1 MRRVGSLAVRGTRGL
16 HSTAPAGAGI
26 SFANVVSKVTNETD
40 KLRLQNLQKVHDD
53 AKVALGDVSGE
64 PEAIDFASWSANIGD
79 QAVVAEIKAALDAV
93 SLPDAGDT
101 TMVEHPAWDQAE
113 FQKLAASLNLQN
125 EETAADLKKLQAYS
139 KYLGNLPPVSEMTV
153 EDVLGK
159 NSDLDYSVQRQM
171 DEIEVRAFSTIW
183 SSWTVF
189 WGWGGAWGCS
199 NLRGPRLA
207 RERLFLGRFRKKIR
221 STAIEEAFKSYT
233 NMVDHV
239 LVRLGPERSED
250 HFLSC
255 FKLCGGRGEM
265 AGTQSEPFS
274 QKMGQRLPI
283 KAGNGIRISSP

>member
-1 MRRVGSLAVRGTRGL
+1 MAMRRVGSLAVRGTRGL

-171 DEIEVRAFSTIW
+171 DEIEVRAFSIIL

-189 WGWGGAWGCS
+189 WGSGGAWGCS

-207 RERLFLGRFRKKIR
+207 RERLFLGRFRTKIP
-221 STAIEEAFKSYT
+221 A
-233 NMVDHV
+233 NCH
-239 LVRLGPERSED
+239 
-250 HFLSC
+250 
-255 FKLCGGRGEM
+255 
-265 AGTQSEPFS
+265 
-274 QKMGQRLPI
+274 
-283 KAGNGIRISSP
+283 

>member
-1 MRRVGSLAVRGTRGL
+1 MRRVGSLAVRGTRGI
-16 HSTAPAGAGI
+16 HTTAPAGAGI

-64 PEAIDFASWSANIGD
+64 AEAIDFASWSANIGD

-171 DEIEVRAFSTIW
+171 DEIEVRAFPPSGYLGRRFGVRAALGVAQTC
-183 SSWTVF
+183 
-189 WGWGGAWGCS
+189 GGPS
-199 NLRGPRLA
+199 LA
-207 RERLFLGRFRKKIR
+207 RGRLFLGRF
-221 STAIEEAFKSYT
+221 
-233 NMVDHV
+233 
-239 LVRLGPERSED
+239 P
-250 HFLSC
+250 
-255 FKLCGGRGEM
+255 
-265 AGTQSEPFS
+265 
-274 QKMGQRLPI
+274 QKDPGQ
-283 KAGNGIRISSP
+283 NYH

>member
-1 MRRVGSLAVRGTRGL
+1 MAMRRVGSLAVRGTRGL

-64 PEAIDFASWSANIGD
+64 AEAIDFASWSANIGD
-79 QAVVAEIKAALDAV
+79 QAVVAEITAALDAV

-183 SSWTVF
+183 LSWTAF
-189 WGWGGAWGCS
+189 WGSGGAWGCS
-199 NLRGPRLA
+199 NLRGPSLA
-207 RERLFLGRFRKKIR
+207 RGRWFLGRFRKKIP
-221 STAIEEAFKSYT
+221 ANY
-233 NMVDHV
+233 H
-239 LVRLGPERSED
+239 
-250 HFLSC
+250 
-255 FKLCGGRGEM
+255 
-265 AGTQSEPFS
+265 
-274 QKMGQRLPI
+274 
-283 KAGNGIRISSP
+283 